1 MIPRLPP
8 IIALAVAAL
17 LFLGAP
23 PASAP
28 AAAQAVSADGIPFD
42 AYLELLKARAR
53 AEGVREDTLVRM
65 TAGLTPNARVIALD
79 NNQPGSATTR
89 GYPPMSGYI
98 ATHVDASRIG
108 GGRAVYGQHRDLLAR
123 IERDYGVPGHVIVAI
138 FGHETS
144 YGRVKGDFDLARSLA
159 TLAWEGRRRELFAGE
174 FVALM
179 KVADKGYD
187 RSQLVGSYAGAFG
200 NPQFLPSVYLRL
212 ASDGDG
218 DGRAD
223 IFSNRADTFASIA
236 NYFRDAGWRPG
247 QPWGV
252 RASVPAGFD
261 ASAYRT
267 RIASPVCPRVHERLS
282 RWMTVAEWR
291 GVGVVAQGG
300 LADDVMVSFFQ
311 PDGPG
316 TPAWLLTG
324 NYRAI
329 LEYNCSSYYALSV
342 GLLADEIVN

>member
-1 MIPRLPP
+1 MIPRLLSAT
-8 IIALAVAAL
+8 ALTVAA
-17 LFLGAP
+17 FAILGAP

-28 AAAQAVSADGIPFD
+28 ATAQVSADGIPFD
-42 AYLELLKARAR
+42 AYLELLKARALG
-53 AEGVREDTLVRM
+53 EGVREETVARM
-65 TAGLTPNARVIALD
+65 TAGLTPNPTVIRLD

-89 GYPPMSGYI
+89 GYPPMSAYV
-98 ATHVDASRIG
+98 ATHVDSARIG
-108 GGRAVYGQHRDLLAR
+108 GGRSVYRQHRDLLGR
-123 IERDYGVPGHVIVAI
+123 IEAQYGVPGPIIVAI

-144 YGRVKGDFDLARSLA
+144 YGQVKGNFDLARSLA

-174 FVALM
+174 FIALM

-212 ASDGDG
+212 ATDGDG

-223 IFSNRADTFASIA
+223 IFTNRPDTFASIA

-267 RIASPVCPRVHERLS
+267 RLVSPVCPRVHERLS

-291 GVGVVAQGG
+291 AQGVIAQGG
-300 LADDVMVSFFQ
+300 LGDDVMTAFFQ

>member
-1 MIPRLPP
+1 MIPRVLPAA
-8 IIALAVAAL
+8 ALAIAA
-17 LFLGAP
+17 FATFGAP
-23 PASAP
+23 PAAAP
-28 AAAQAVSADGIPFD
+28 ATAQVSSDGMPFD

-53 AEGVREDTLVRM
+53 AEGVREDTLDRM
-65 TAGLTPNARVIALD
+65 TAGLTANPRVIALD

-89 GYPPMSGYI
+89 GYPPMSAYI
-98 ATHVDASRIG
+98 ATHVDAARIG
-108 GGRAVYGQHRDLLAR
+108 GGRGVYSQHRDQLAR
-123 IERDYGVPGHVIVAI
+123 IEAQYGVPASIIVAI

-179 KVADKGYD
+179 KVAERGYD

-212 ASDGDG
+212 ATDGDG

-223 IFSNRADTFASIA
+223 IMSNRADTFASIA

-252 RASVPAGFD
+252 RASVAPGFD
-261 ASAYRT
+261 AGAFRT
-267 RIASPVCPRVHERLS
+267 RLVSPVCPRVHERLS

-291 GVGVVAQGG
+291 AAGVVPQRP

-316 TPAWLLTG
+316 APAWLLTG